1 MQRMCLPAAMVEVL
15 PVITLVKQ
23 REIAQRPELGADSRA
38 LEATLSMLCS
48 FLSLEDL
55 CSFLRSD
62 PFANLARQP
71 TPWVV
76 FELGLY
82 LDHTKTLQLIPE
94 ADWLTLAD
102 DAMTGAID
110 GHVWQ
115 GEPDNAMLE
124 VLGRWVSMVT

>member
-1 MQRMCLPAAMVEVL
+1 MVDEVPL
-15 PVITLVKQ
+15 VTLVKQ
-23 REIAQRPELGADSRA
+23 RELDARPDLHAASQA
-38 LEATLSMLCS
+38 LESTLSMLCS

-62 PFANLARQP
+62 PFTALARHP
-71 TPWVV
+71 TPWVA

-94 ADWLTLAD
+94 AGCLTLAD
-102 DAMTGAID
+102 DAMTGAMD

-124 VLGRWVSMVT
+124 VLSRWVSMVA